1 MEKQIKDLSYNQAV
15 EELEA
20 IIAQLNEQNVDVD
33 KLAEHVKRA
42 TALVELCK
50 TKLTRAETQVNK
62 LLEK

>member
-15 EELEA
+15 EELED
-20 IIAQLNEQNVDVD
+20 IIAQLSDQNVDVD

>member
-1 MEKQIKDLSYNQAV
+1 MEKQIKELSYNQAV